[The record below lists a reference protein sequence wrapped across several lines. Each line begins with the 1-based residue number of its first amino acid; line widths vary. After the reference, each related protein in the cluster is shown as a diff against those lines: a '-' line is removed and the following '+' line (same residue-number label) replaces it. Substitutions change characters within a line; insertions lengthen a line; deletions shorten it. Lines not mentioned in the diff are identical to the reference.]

1 MCYASPVHRLLLIL
15 ALAGAPAL
23 AACEH
28 PTAEQCQRI
37 CWRYN
42 ELAYWERFE
51 AEAREKTPDERE
63 NLRAQRQ
70 KEWDELSARKFDPR
84 LENCVRDC
92 RTGASPDDVAC
103 VEKARTTAEARKCP
117 GLE

>member
-1 MCYASPVHRLLLIL
+1 MCYASCVHRLLLLL
-15 ALAGAPAL
+15 ALAFAAVL

-28 PTAEQCQRI
+28 PTAEQCQRM

-51 AEAREKTPDERE
+51 TESKNLTAEEREK
-63 NLRAQRQ
+63 LRAERV
-70 KEWDELSARKFDPR
+70 KTWAEMSSRKFDPR

-92 RTGASPDDVAC
+92 RRGASPDDVAC
-103 VEKARTTAEARKCP
+103 VEKARTTHEAHECP

>member
-1 MCYASPVHRLLLIL
+1 MHRLLLPLVL
-15 ALAGAPAL
+15 AAAAAL

-28 PTAEQCQRI
+28 PTAEQCQRM

-51 AEAREKTPDERE
+51 AEAKDKTAEEREK
-63 NLRAQRQ
+63 LRAERQ
-70 KEWDELSARKFDPR
+70 KTWTEMAARKFDPR

-92 RTGASPDDVAC
+92 RRGASPDDVAC
-103 VEKARTTAEARKCP
+103 VEKARTTAEARDCP

>member
-1 MCYASPVHRLLLIL
+1 VHRLLLPFAL
-15 ALAGAPAL
+15 ALAAAAAL
-23 AACEH
+23 AACER
-28 PTAEQCQRI
+28 PTTEQCQRM

-51 AEAREKTPDERE
+51 AESRNLTPEKREE
-63 NLRAQRQ
+63 LRAER
-70 KEWDELSARKFDPR
+70 KKTWAEMSSRKFDPR

-92 RTGASPDDVAC
+92 RAGASPDDAAC
-103 VEKARTTAEARKCP
+103 VEKARTTAEARECP